1 MKQKTKIILSMF
13 IFTVV
18 VSALVVGLIMPGILQ
33 NIRNKGDDGVY
44 IRSDADLIGFPGN
57 GTLENPYIIEN
68 LELNPSGSTTN
79 RIDISGTTKH
89 IIIRNCIIQDVRCF
103 VDCYPF
109 AIDLEFINEGSIMI
123 YNNTIRSSHGGIAM
137 SFVNNVNITNNLIID
152 CDISISTLRCFYLI
166 VEKNSLIN
174 CGSMDTDIHYSEI
187 KENYF
192 CETGLSVT
200 SYNCNY
206 SRNIFEN
213 CSIRISYFHEIEIS
227 NNSFEENIVNGR
239 VFGYF
244 SNSENL
250 NINNTIY
257 GQLVLIDCSSV
268 VISNQTL
275 SDAHFGIFLF
285 QCNNVNIVNCTFL
298 DDLGK
303 GIFCDESN
311 SIIISFCEFNG
322 CYRSIR
328 IEWGYNITV
337 VYNRI
342 NMSEYEGLYLDS
354 NYSIVHHNSFISN
367 YIQAVDFSV
376 DSLWYDSISLEGNF
390 WSDWSGTGVYHI
402 SGSANALDPYPL
414 SEPPV

>member
-1 MKQKTKIILSMF
+1 
-13 IFTVV
+13 
-18 VSALVVGLIMPGILQ
+18 
-33 NIRNKGDDGVY
+33 
-44 IRSDADLIGFPGN
+44 
-57 GTLENPYIIEN
+57 
-68 LELNPSGSTTN
+68 
-79 RIDISGTTKH
+79 
-89 IIIRNCIIQDVRCF
+89 
-103 VDCYPF
+103 
-109 AIDLEFINEGSIMI
+109 
-123 YNNTIRSSHGGIAM
+123 
-137 SFVNNVNITNNLIID
+137 
-152 CDISISTLRCFYLI
+152 
-166 VEKNSLIN
+166 LIN
-174 CGSMDTDIHYSEI
+174 CGSMETDINYSEI
-187 KENYF
+187 KDNYF
-192 CETGLSVT
+192 YETGLSIT

-213 CSIRISYFHEIEIS
+213 CSISISYFHEIEIS
-227 NNSFEENIVNGR
+227 NNSFEENRVNGR

-268 VISNQTL
+268 IISNQTL
-275 SDAHFGIFLF
+275 SDARFGIFLF

-311 SIIISFCEFNG
+311 SIIINFCEFNG

-342 NMSEYEGLYLDS
+342 NMSEYEGLYLYS

-367 YIQAVDFSV
+367 NIHAEDNG
-376 DSLWYDSISLEGNF
+376 DSNIWYDTIQLEGNYYDT
-390 WSDWSGTGVYHI
+390 WLGV
-402 SGSANALDPYPL
+402 GSYNIPGDANSSDPYPL